1 MQIDFQILLIYL
13 HFLKRGIIE
22 VAIKLH
28 IYKPI
33 IFLLC
38 LLASLTGCGEPP
50 HTARILM
57 IHSFEADY
65 PAYPDFNRMLRTYLN
80 KEGIQADLRVA
91 YLDCEQYRAWDEEK
105 RMRQCLDTIAAWQP
119 DLILVSEDQAT
130 YSLLATHHP
139 LAGKVPIVFSGVNFP
154 NYKLLEKYPN
164 ATGFHDKPDYL
175 ANLRLIEQLM
185 GTCGLFMLHDSTYLD
200 LQAKKEIHLQL
211 DKAGIRVEDKKILYA
226 PMTEEELKN
235 TQPYIDRPDST
246 TVNIVPVQGDK
257 LAVVSFYMSRYAP
270 YKYYLQ
276 SKRDYRVMNIS
287 RFAGKPSFTTTNDEL
302 GYGSK
307 LVGGYITSLETQ
319 VREMAVRAAEILKGV
334 PVGSFPQL
342 TESEKAYVFDFGELE
357 FWNIDKAKLPP
368 GSVFLHR
375 PFSKRFPVLFWG
387 MVLLGIGMLILV
399 FFFLIIKTVQTSRAE
414 KLAKRAL
421 LHEKESLAVALK
433 KAEESDRMKSVFLA
447 NMSHEIRTPLNA
459 IVGFSQLISDKEVPT
474 DEKEE
479 YANIILTNV
488 DLLLK
493 LVNDIL
499 DLARI
504 ESGHLVFQH
513 RSCNLN
519 DLINDVYV
527 HFLADI
533 PEGVQFVKHIP
544 EKQVCIF
551 SDYGRISQILDN
563 FMRNAVKFT
572 ISGTIEIGY
581 QYDAD
586 TYRVRLYVKDT
597 GPGIPKEKQTA
608 IFERFSKLNE
618 FVQGTGLGLS
628 ICQAIAERLDGKL
641 TLESELGKGSCFSVQ
656 FSSEPY

>member
-1 MQIDFQILLIYL
+1 MA
-13 HFLKRGIIE
+13 K
-22 VAIKLH
+22 KLH
-28 IYKPI
+28 IYKFI
-33 IFLLC
+33 FFLLC
-38 LLASLTGCGEPP
+38 LLTSLTGCEAPP
-50 HTARILM
+50 RTARILM
-57 IHSFEADY
+57 VHSFEADY
-65 PAYPDFNRMLRTYLN
+65 RAYPDFNRMLRTYL
-80 KEGIQADLRVA
+80 KQEGIQAELRIV
-91 YLDCEQYRAWDEEK
+91 YLDCEQYRAWDEEI
-105 RMRQCLDTIAAWQP
+105 RMRQYLDTIAAWQP
-119 DLILVSEDQAT
+119 DLILVGEDQAT
-130 YSLLATHHP
+130 YSLLTTGHP
-139 LAGKVPIVFSGVNFP
+139 LVGKVPVIFSGVNFP

-164 ATGFHDKPDYL
+164 ATGFYDKPDYL
-175 ANLRLIEQLM
+175 TNLRLIERLM
-185 GTCGLFMLHDSTYLD
+185 GTCGIFMLHDSTYLD
-200 LQAKKEIHLQL
+200 IQAKKEIHRQL
-211 DKAGIRVEDKKILYA
+211 DKAGILVEDKKILYA

-276 SKRDYRVMNIS
+276 SKRDYRVINIS
-287 RFAGKPSFTTTNDEL
+287 LFSGKPSFTTTNDEL

-307 LVGGYITSLETQ
+307 LVGGYITSLEIQ
-319 VREMAVRAAEILKGV
+319 VREMAVRAAEILKGA

-368 GSVFLHR
+368 GSVFLHW
-375 PFSKRFPVLFWG
+375 PFSKRFPVVFWG
-387 MVLLGIGMLILV
+387 MVLLGIGILVLV

-421 LHEKESLAVALK
+421 LHEKESLAIALK

-474 DEKEE
+474 EEKEE
-479 YANIILTNV
+479 YADIILTNV

-513 RSCNLN
+513 RECNLN

-527 HFLADI
+527 NFLPDI
-533 PEGVQFVKHIP
+533 PQGVQFVKHLP
-544 EKQVCIF
+544 EKQVSIF

-572 ISGTIEIGY
+572 VSGTIEIGY
-581 QYDAD
+581 RYDD
-586 TYRVRLYVKDT
+586 NTHRVRLYVKDT

-628 ICQAIAERLDGKL
+628 ICQAIAGRLDGKL
-641 TLESELGKGSCFSVQ
+641 TLESEPGQGSCFGVE